1 MLVRNTGSV
10 VDQYTIDVVG
20 ESVGWARVEPKVVNL
35 LPGADVEVTVT
46 FSPAK
51 SPEVPAGIVPFGIR
65 VLSRED
71 PSGSAV
77 AEGTIEVA
85 PFSDIQIE
93 LVPRQS
99 TGRRRGKHQVA
110 IDNNGNQPTTV
121 QVNATDEE
129 EALDFRLDHTVA
141 AIEPGAAAFI
151 RLRAVPEKRFLKGA
165 DRQHPFVVT
174 VVPSNAEPVATR
186 GTMTQRQLLPA
197 WLLPAVA
204 LLAALAIAAVV
215 LYETLLKP
223 QIKSEAQDAAQKAA
237 KSQESSLASAASSA
251 QSAAAGASSAA
262 AAAQSQASEANKAAS
277 SAQSILNNGGGP
289 NAGPK
294 GSGGVD
300 INGGT
305 ATAFSVQT
313 ATSPTPN
320 DPNKFQTFLPSTPI
334 PADKELVVTYMI
346 LQNPNGDA
354 GTMEIRRGSTETLLT
369 EGLAN
374 FRDLDHPFQVEPLI
388 FTSAKPLQIAV
399 NCQKPGGTATQCSPS
414 VLVTGRMVDKPKN
427 P

>member
-20 ESVGWARVEPKVVNL
+20 NSVDWTRVEPKVVNL
-35 LPGADVEVTVT
+35 LPGADVEVTIT
-46 FSPAK
+46 FAPAK
-51 SPEVPAGIVPFGIR
+51 SPEVPAGVVPFGIR
-65 VLSRED
+65 VISRED
-71 PSGSAV
+71 PGGSAV

-110 IDNNGNQPTTV
+110 IDNNGNQPSTV

-186 GTMTQRQLLPA
+186 GTMTQKQLLPP
-197 WLLPAVA
+197 WLLPALA
-204 LLAALAIAAVV
+204 LLAVVAIAAVV

-223 QIKSEAQDAAQKAA
+223 QIKSEAQDAAKKAA

-251 QSAAAGASSAA
+251 QSAAAAASSAA
-262 AAAQSQASEANKAAS
+262 QAAESKASAAQSAAS
-277 SAQSILNNGGGP
+277 SAAVNNSQNNGPVGQ
-289 NAGPK
+289 N
-294 GSGGVD
+294 GSN

-305 ATAFSVQT
+305 ATAFSIQT
-313 ATSPTPN
+313 ATPKQVNPN
-320 DPNKFQTFLPSTPI
+320 AVQTFVPSQGI
-334 PADKELVVTYMI
+334 PNNKLLVVTYMI

-354 GTMEIRRGSTETLLT
+354 GTMEIKRGNTETLLT

-388 FTSAKPLQIAV
+388 FSSAKPLRV
-399 NCQKPGGTATQCSPS
+399 TVHCDKPGGTATQCTPS
-414 VLVTGRMVDKPKN
+414 VLVTGRLVSKGGGTPS